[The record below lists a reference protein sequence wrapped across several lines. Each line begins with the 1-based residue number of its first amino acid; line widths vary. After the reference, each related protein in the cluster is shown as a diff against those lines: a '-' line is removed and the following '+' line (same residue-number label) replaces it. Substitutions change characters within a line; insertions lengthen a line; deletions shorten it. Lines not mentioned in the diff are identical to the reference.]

1 MDARR
6 SSLSAGET
14 RTRIMDAALALFVTH
29 GLEATSM
36 RMITGAAGV
45 NLAAVNYHFGSKD
58 VLVQEVL
65 GRHLRPLNAKRM
77 NALDAAE
84 RTAGDQPVRASVIME
99 AFFVGSLELA
109 AASSEG
115 RDFMRL
121 LGRTFT
127 EPSPQVRAFLSTE
140 YEAVI
145 RRYKLA
151 LQRALPGVALEE
163 IVWRLHFMLGAMSYA
178 VSGIDSLQVLTGVRI
193 DEPDAMQRMAPR
205 LMSFLLGGLR
215 APLPGMENRID

>member
-1 MDARR
+1 MDVRR
-6 SSLSAGET
+6 TSLSAGET
-14 RTRIMDAALALFVTH
+14 RTRILDAALALFVAH
-29 GLEATSM
+29 GFEATSM

-65 GRHLRPLNAKRM
+65 RRHLHPLNEKRM

-84 RTAGDQPVRASVIME
+84 QAAGDRPVRASVIME
-99 AFFVGSLELA
+99 AFFGGSLELA
-109 AASSEG
+109 AGSRKG
-115 RDFMRL
+115 HDFMRL

-140 YEAVI
+140 YAVVI
-145 RRYKLA
+145 SRYKQA
-151 LQRALPGVALEE
+151 LQRALPAVPLEE

-215 APLPGMENRID
+215 APLPGMEGRID

>member
-1 MDARR
+1 
-6 SSLSAGET
+6 
-14 RTRIMDAALALFVTH
+14 
-29 GLEATSM
+29 M

-65 GRHLRPLNAKRM
+65 RRHLRPLNEQRM

-84 RTAGDQPVRASVIME
+84 KVAGDQPVRASVIME
-99 AFFVGSLELA
+99 AFFGGSLELA
-109 AASSEG
+109 AARSEG

-140 YEAVI
+140 YAPVI
-145 RRYKLA
+145 CRYRQA
-151 LQRALPGVALEE
+151 LQRALPNVPLED

-178 VSGIDSLQVLTGVRI
+178 VSGIDSLQVLAGVHI

-215 APLPGMENRID
+215 APLPGMENGID

>member
-6 SSLSAGET
+6 TSLSAGET
-14 RTRIMDAALALFVTH
+14 RTRILDAALALFVAH
-29 GLEATSM
+29 GFEATSM

-65 GRHLRPLNAKRM
+65 RRHLHPLNEKRM
-77 NALDAAE
+77 SALDAAE
-84 RTAGDQPVRASVIME
+84 QAAGGQPVRASMIME
-99 AFFVGSLELA
+99 AFFDGSLELA
-109 AASSEG
+109 AAGREG

-127 EPSPQVRAFLSTE
+127 EPSPQVRAFLSAE
-140 YEAVI
+140 YSAVI
-145 RRYKLA
+145 SRYKQA
-151 LQRALPGVALEE
+151 LQRALPGVPLEE
-163 IVWRLHFMLGAMSYA
+163 IVWRLHFMLGAMSHA
-178 VSGIDSLQVLTGVRI
+178 VSGIDSLQVLTGVQI

-215 APLPGMENRID
+215 APLPGMEGRID